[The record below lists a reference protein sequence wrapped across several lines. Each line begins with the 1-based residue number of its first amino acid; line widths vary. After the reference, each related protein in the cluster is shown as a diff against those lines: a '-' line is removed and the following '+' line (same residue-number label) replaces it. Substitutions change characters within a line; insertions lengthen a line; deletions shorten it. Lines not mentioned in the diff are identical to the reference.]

1 MTKAVGQHVWGQ
13 LLWENPAAQDG
24 RLALLLTNP
33 KPEEESDASLILR
46 FAFVTVGPEE
56 HLFPSFLIDDWG
68 GEVRSLALYGWV
80 HENGN
85 QFPRAEIFG
94 FEQNGASVQFFVREL
109 ELYTKLPCYV
119 YPNRQTPLAE
129 GKQISAIL
137 LPDNAISQ
145 PEKTKRPS
153 HVKRPLAS
161 ARVTWWQV
169 PASLTQFNFSLLDAA
184 QLS

>member
-85 QFPRAEIFG
+85 QFPRQKFLALSKTARRCSSLCESWSCIPNCPATFTPTG
-94 FEQNGASVQFFVREL
+94 KRHWLRAGKLAPFCCRTAPSASQKKQNGRL
-109 ELYTKLPCYV
+109 
-119 YPNRQTPLAE
+119 R
-129 GKQISAIL
+129 
-137 LPDNAISQ
+137 
-145 PEKTKRPS
+145 
-153 HVKRPLAS
+153 
-161 ARVTWWQV
+161 
-169 PASLTQFNFSLLDAA
+169 
-184 QLS
+184 